1 MLESSL
7 SNSNKISSQR
17 NLIPNLSSQSSQNFI
32 SNQIDTNSSSQELQN
47 LVHQMILNLVAK
59 TEAELNTISTITQK
73 YKPIAA
79 QKTN

>member
-1 MLESSL
+1 MLESSI
-7 SNSNKISSQR
+7 SNSNKMSRER
-17 NLIPNLSSQSSQNFI
+17 NLIQNLSSQSSQNFI

-73 YKPIAA
+73 YKEIAA
-79 QKTN
+79 QKN